1 MVHQN
6 SKIAATLEYSSLFNT
21 GFFFQPSDELA
32 FFEASID
39 LDGLTVRVEEDWDGL
54 PVESACHLQWTMILE
69 ATELRDCSDKP
80 EVSYLN
86 DSQLQTIYEQ

>member
-1 MVHQN
+1 MEHLTRRHRGHN
-6 SKIAATLEYSSLFNT
+6 GAPTKWRLTLKYSSLFNT

-54 PVESACHLQWTMILE
+54 PVESACHLQ
-69 ATELRDCSDKP
+69 
-80 EVSYLN
+80 
-86 DSQLQTIYEQ
+86 

>member
-39 LDGLTVRVEEDWDGL
+39 LDRLTVRVEELGRASCR
-54 PVESACHLQWTMILE
+54 VC
-69 ATELRDCSDKP
+69 
-80 EVSYLN
+80 VSPAMN
-86 DSQLQTIYEQ
+86 HDTRSN

>member
-1 MVHQN
+1 MVHQH
-6 SKIAATLEYSSLFNT
+6 SKMAAYLKKYSSLFNT

-54 PVESACHLQWTMILE
+54 PVESACHLQ
-69 ATELRDCSDKP
+69 
-80 EVSYLN
+80 
-86 DSQLQTIYEQ
+86 